1 MRTRDELE
9 RLTAA
14 GRPLLAE
21 AESLVGAGE
30 EERILE
36 RVLAFD
42 RAAAAVHRR
51 RRAGLVL
58 VLGLLA
64 VLAAAGTVAALEVGR
79 GNQPSSRPT
88 GHHHQLALRGS
99 RILLAGYKFRTPAGF
114 KPSTRSCISAPVANS
129 PRPSIDGFAAAAS
142 ADGGCVELVY
152 LVAADW
158 LQAHGLMPDATDAV
172 AVGRYKGYFVPPQA
186 SGKESTLYVNLPGA
200 DGKRVVFLV
209 LLSRGLTEAQ
219 LIAVAES
226 GLPTLP
232 PAGPTATTGTEATG

>member
-1 MRTRDELE
+1 MRTRNELE

-14 GRPLLAE
+14 SRPLLRE
-21 AESLVGAGE
+21 AESLVDAGE
-30 EERILE
+30 EERILG

-58 VLGLLA
+58 AFVV
-64 VLAAAGTVAALEVGR
+64 VLAAAGTVAAIEVGR

-88 GHHHQLALRGS
+88 GHHHQLALNGS
-99 RILLAGYKFRTPAGF
+99 SIQLAGYKFRTPAGF
-114 KPSTRSCISAPVANS
+114 KPATKSCISAPVAS
-129 PRPSIDGFAAAAS
+129 RPRPSIDGFAAAAS

-158 LQAHGLMPDATDAV
+158 LQAHGLMPDAADAV
-172 AVGRYKGYFVPPQA
+172 DVGQYKGYFVPPQA
-186 SGKESTLYVNLPGA
+186 AGKESTLYVNLPGA
-200 DGKRVVFLV
+200 DGRRVVFLV
-209 LLSRGLTEAQ
+209 LLSKGLTEAQ

-232 PAGPTATTGTEATG
+232 PMGPTATTGTESSG

>member
-9 RLTAA
+9 RLAA
-14 GRPLLAE
+14 ASRPLLDE
-21 AESLVGAGE
+21 ADSCVGAAE
-30 EERILE
+30 EEQILE

-42 RAAAAVHRR
+42 RAAVAVHRR

-58 VLGLLA
+58 VLVA
-64 VLAAAGTVAALEVGR
+64 VLVAAGIVASVEVGR
-79 GNQPSSRPT
+79 GSSPSSRPA
-88 GHHHQLALRGS
+88 GHHPELALSGS
-99 RILLAGYKFRTPAGF
+99 RIQLAGYKFRTPAGF
-114 KPSTRSCISAPVANS
+114 KPSSRSCISAPVAS
-129 PRPSIDGFAAAAS
+129 RPRPSIDGFAAAAS

-158 LQAHGLMPDATDAV
+158 LQAHGLMPDAADAV
-172 AVGRYKGYFVPPQA
+172 DVGRYKGYFVPPQG

-200 DGKRVVFLV
+200 DGRRVVFLV
-209 LLSRGLTEAQ
+209 LLSRRLTEAQ

-232 PAGPTATTGTEATG
+232 PTGPTPTTGTEGG

>member
-1 MRTRDELE
+1 MRTRNELE
-9 RLTAA
+9 RLAAA
-14 GRPLLAE
+14 GRPLVAE
-21 AESLVGAGE
+21 ADSHVAAGE

-36 RVLAFD
+36 WVLAFD

-58 VLGLLA
+58 VLIA

-79 GNQPSSRPT
+79 GSSPSSRPT
-88 GHHHQLALRGS
+88 GHHHQLALTGS
-99 RILLAGYKFRTPAGF
+99 RIQLAGYKFRTPAGF
-114 KPSTRSCISAPVANS
+114 TPSTRSCISAPVANK
-129 PRPSIDGFAAAAS
+129 PRPTIDGFAAAAS

-152 LVAADW
+152 VVAADW
-158 LQAHGLMPDATDAV
+158 LQAHGLMPDAADAV
-172 AVGRYKGYFVPPQA
+172 DVGRYKGYFVPPQS

-200 DGKRVVFLV
+200 DGRRVVFLV

-232 PAGPTATTGTEATG
+232 PTGPTATTGTETSG

>member
-9 RLTAA
+9 RLAA
-14 GRPLLAE
+14 ASGPLLAE
-21 AESLVGAGE
+21 ADSLVSATD

-42 RAAAAVHRR
+42 RVAAATHRR

-58 VLGLLA
+58 VA
-64 VLAAAGTVAALEVGR
+64 VLAAGGIFASLEVGR
-79 GNQPSSRPT
+79 GGSPSGRP
-88 GHHHQLALRGS
+88 GHPRQLALSGS
-99 RILLAGYKFRTPAGF
+99 SIQLAGYKFRTPAGF
-114 KPSTRSCISAPVANS
+114 KPSSHSCISTPVANR

-142 ADGGCVELVY
+142 ANGGCVELVY

-158 LQAHGLMPDATDAV
+158 LQAHGLMPNATDAV
-172 AVGRYKGYFVPPQA
+172 DVGRYKGYFVPPQA
-186 SGKESTLYVNLPGA
+186 SGKESTLFVNLPGA
-200 DGKRVVFLV
+200 DGRRVVFLV

-232 PAGPTATTGTEATG
+232 PTGPTATTGTKSSG

>member
-1 MRTRDELE
+1 MRTRNELE
-9 RLTAA
+9 RLAAA
-14 GRPLLAE
+14 GRGLLAE
-21 AESLVGAGE
+21 AESLVDAGE
-30 EERILE
+30 EEQILE

-42 RAAAAVHRR
+42 RSAAATHRR

-58 VLGLLA
+58 VLGLIA
-64 VLAAAGTVAALEVGR
+64 VLAAAGTVAAMEVG
-79 GNQPSSRPT
+79 GGSSQSSRPT
-88 GHHHQLALRGS
+88 GHHHQLALSGS
-99 RILLAGYKFRTPAGF
+99 RIQLAGYKFSTPAGF
-114 KPSTRSCISAPVANS
+114 KPSTRSCISAPVANK
-129 PRPSIDGFAAAAS
+129 PRPAIDGFAAAAS

-158 LQAHGLMPDATDAV
+158 LQAHGLMPSAADAV
-172 AVGRYKGYFVPPQA
+172 DVGRYQGYFVPPQA
-186 SGKESTLYVNLPGA
+186 SGKQSTLYVNLPGA

-232 PAGPTATTGTEATG
+232 PMGPTATTGTESSG

>member
-9 RLTAA
+9 RLAA
-14 GRPLLAE
+14 ASRPFLAE

-36 RVLAFD
+36 RVLTFD

-58 VLGLLA
+58 ALVA
-64 VLAAAGTVAALEVGR
+64 VLAAAGIVASLELGG
-79 GNQPSSRPT
+79 GNQPVSRPT
-88 GHHHQLALRGS
+88 GHHHHQLALSGS
-99 RILLAGYKFRTPAGF
+99 SIQLAGYKFRTPAGF
-114 KPSTRSCISAPVANS
+114 KPATKSCISAPVANK

-158 LQAHGLMPDATDAV
+158 LQAHGLMPDAADAV
-172 AVGRYKGYFVPPQA
+172 DVGRYQGYFVPPQA

-200 DGKRVVFLV
+200 DGRRVVFLV
-209 LLSRGLTEAQ
+209 LLSKGLTEAQ

-232 PAGPTATTGTEATG
+232 PMGPTATTGTESSG

>member
-9 RLTAA
+9 RLAAA
-14 GRPLLAE
+14 GRTVLAE
-21 AESLVGAGE
+21 ADSLVDAGE

-36 RVLAFD
+36 RVLTFD
-42 RAAAAVHRR
+42 RAAVAAHRR
-51 RRAGLVL
+51 RRAGVVLVL
-58 VLGLLA
+58 VGLF
-64 VLAAAGTVAALEVGR
+64 AAAGIVAAVEVGR
-79 GNQPSSRPT
+79 GNAPSSRPG
-88 GHHHQLALRGS
+88 GHHHQLALSGS
-99 RILLAGYKFRTPAGF
+99 RIQLAGYKFRTPAGF
-114 KPSTRSCISAPVANS
+114 KPSTRSCISAPVANR

-158 LQAHGLMPDATDAV
+158 LQAHGLMPDAADAV
-172 AVGRYKGYFVPPQA
+172 DVGQYKGYFVPPQA

-232 PAGPTATTGTEATG
+232 PMGPTATTGTEATG

>member
-1 MRTRDELE
+1 MRTRNELE
-9 RLTAA
+9 RLAA
-14 GRPLLAE
+14 ASRPLLDE
-21 AESLVGAGE
+21 ADSLVGAGE

-51 RRAGLVL
+51 RRARLVVVLAL
-58 VLGLLA
+58 VA
-64 VLAAAGTVAALEVGR
+64 VLAAAGTVAAIEVGR

-88 GHHHQLALRGS
+88 GHHHQVALSGS
-99 RILLAGYKFRTPAGF
+99 KIQLAGYKFRTPAGF
-114 KPSTRSCISAPVANS
+114 KPSTRSCISAPVAS
-129 PRPSIDGFAAAAS
+129 KPRPSIDGFAAAAS

-158 LQAHGLMPDATDAV
+158 LQAHGLMPDAADAV
-172 AVGRYKGYFVPPQA
+172 DVGQYKGYFVPPQA

-200 DGKRVVFLV
+200 AGRRVVFLV

-232 PAGPTATTGTEATG
+232 PTGPTATTGAETSG

>member
-14 GRPLLAE
+14 SRPLLAE
-21 AESLVGAGE
+21 AESLVDAGE
-30 EERILE
+30 EERILT
-36 RVLAFD
+36 RVLGFD
-42 RAAAAVHRR
+42 RAAAATHRR

-58 VLGLLA
+58 VLVA
-64 VLAAAGTVAALEVGR
+64 ALAAAGIVASLEVGR
-79 GNQPSSRPT
+79 GGSPSSRST
-88 GHHHQLALRGS
+88 VNHHQLALSGS
-99 RILLAGYKFRTPAGF
+99 RIQLAGYKFRTPAGF
-114 KPSTRSCISAPVANS
+114 KPSTHSCISAPVANK

-142 ADGGCVELVY
+142 ANGGCVELVY

-158 LQAHGLMPDATDAV
+158 LQAHGLMPDAADAV
-172 AVGRYKGYFVPPQA
+172 DVGRYQGYFVPPQA
-186 SGKESTLYVNLPGA
+186 SGKQSTLYVDLPGA
-200 DGKRVVFLV
+200 DGRRVVFLV

-232 PAGPTATTGTEATG
+232 ATGPTATTGTETGG